1 MSIGTCHYALAHDEG
16 EAVWFLGALATIKAG
31 RTQTG
36 NAAFAVV
43 EFTLPPGFAPPPHIH
58 HMEDEAFFI
67 LEGSAT
73 GTCGDEQWEAEPG
86 SFIWLPRGVAHG
98 FKVGTDGPLKVFQIT
113 APAGFD
119 EFVKEVGE
127 PAPSRTLPVQSP
139 PDIEKLNAAAAK
151 VGIEHLGPPPD

>member
-1 MSIGTCHYALAHDEG
+1 MSFGANHYALGADEG
-16 EAVWFLGALATIKAG
+16 EAIWFLGTLATIKAG
-31 RTQTG
+31 RTRGGSTL
-36 NAAFAVV
+36 AVI

-58 HMEDEAFFI
+58 HMEDEAFYV

-73 GTCGDEQWEAEPG
+73 GTCGGERWEAGAG

-98 FKVGTDGPLKVFQIT
+98 FTVGQGAPLRFLQIG

-119 EFVKEVGE
+119 QFVKEAGE
-127 PAPSRTLPVQSP
+127 PAASRMLPEPSA

-151 VGIEHLGPPPD
+151 VGIEHLGPPPE